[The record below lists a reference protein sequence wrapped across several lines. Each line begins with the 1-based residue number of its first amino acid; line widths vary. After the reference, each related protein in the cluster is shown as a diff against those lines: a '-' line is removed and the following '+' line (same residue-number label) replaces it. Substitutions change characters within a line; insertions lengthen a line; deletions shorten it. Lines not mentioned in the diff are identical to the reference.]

1 MGKSFKTLKLELSDY
16 GGYLGRGEGCFEVR
30 DRNKTIT
37 RFPHFEREIDEA
49 VLKSGNYVS
58 VDALI
63 DLALWNIDTY
73 IMNRKNR
80 VVAVLK
86 NLEDDS
92 HVKTRICQYQALEN
106 GKGVEIAK
114 QIVLTKIEGQDIVL
128 RKHNLRAHDLMRAK
142 EKIDRVESQSLVSA
156 RKKLTGIEGKHTE
169 HYFKQILG
177 LIPEKL
183 RPEKR
188 VKYKAYDGI
197 NNVFNFGYYILK
209 CRVHKALIKAK
220 LEPYLGFLHSTAHG
234 KPSLV
239 CDFQELYR
247 YLIDDFLIERC
258 QKLHKNDF
266 VRITDFIMHLKM
278 GKRIHLCEYEA
289 DELAENLNSFFR
301 RTVEI
306 PRIRIGRRQ
315 TIATLINEEALL
327 LAKFLRDERRKWT
340 PRNALL

>member
-1 MGKSFKTLKLELSDY
+1 MTRNPKLLKLELSDY

-30 DRNKTIT
+30 DRNRATT
-37 RFPHFEREIDEA
+37 RYPHFEKEIDEA

-73 IMNRKNR
+73 IMNRRNR

-114 QIVLTKIEGQDIVL
+114 QIVWTKIEGQDLVL
-128 RKHNLRAHDLMRAK
+128 RKHDLRAHDLMRAR
-142 EKIDRVESQSLVSA
+142 EKIDRVESENLVSV
-156 RKKLTGIEGKHTE
+156 RKKLTGIEGKYTE
-169 HYFKQILG
+169 HYFRQILE

-188 VKYKAYDGI
+188 VKHRAYDGV
-197 NNVFNFGYYILK
+197 NNVFNFGYYVLR

-220 LEPYLGFLHSTAHG
+220 LEPYLGFLHSPAHG

-266 VRITDFIMHLKM
+266 VKTTDFIMHLKM

-289 DELAENLNSFFR
+289 DELAEDLNNFFK

-306 PRIRIGRRQ
+306 PRIRIGQRQ
-315 TIATLINEEALL
+315 TIETLITEESLL
-327 LAKFLRDERRKWT
+327 LGKYLRDERKTWM
-340 PRNALL
+340 PRIAAL